1 MGDIKKTVAKNLI
14 ELRLA
19 HNLTQLELAEK
30 LNYSDKAI
38 SKWEHGSSMP
48 DLEILVAIAQ
58 MYGVSL
64 DYLVSEEHPKPQPS
78 FKDKI
83 TARYSRTVITLI
95 AVLCVWFVALLT
107 FVLITII
114 APAAK
119 LVWLSFIYA
128 VPVTAIVW
136 LVLNSIWFNQKTN
149 YLIISLLMWSG
160 IASIHI
166 SFCCLG
172 LGNVGLLYL
181 LGIPAQA
188 VILLWSFMKKKNK

>member
-1 MGDIKKTVAKNLI
+1 MSDIKNTVAKNLI

-48 DLEILVAIAQ
+48 DLEVLVEIAD
-58 MYGVSL
+58 MYGVTL
-64 DYLVSEEHPKPQPS
+64 DYLVSEDHPKAQPS

-83 TARYSRTVITLI
+83 TAKYSRTVITLI
-95 AVLCVWFVALLT
+95 AVLCVWFIALLS
-107 FVLITII
+107 FVLITLI
-114 APAAK
+114 APSIK
-119 LVWLSFIYA
+119 LVWLAFVYA

-149 YLIISLLMWSG
+149 YLIISLLMWSA

-166 SFCCLG
+166 TCQHLG
-172 LGNVGLLYL
+172 LGNVWLLYL
-181 LGIPAQA
+181 LGIPSQA